1 MNMYWVY
8 RLPNWFFGLLT
19 VSVFVGFS
27 LAGIFLSRR
36 WMRRIHAQ
44 RSHND
49 IVGFYLAGITVLYG
63 VSLGL
68 LAIGAWTTYT
78 DTQAKV
84 TQEAAALSSLYRS
97 VGSLPEPARSS
108 LQNDLRRYTR
118 QIIDVSWPEQQRGI
132 VPTVNRA
139 TLDKMQQE
147 FESFEPTTEAQKI
160 LVANISREFEALE
173 ASRSLRMDS
182 VSTELPPQL
191 WALILLGAAICI
203 TVTWFFHVESQTM
216 HISMNVLIA
225 CLLGL
230 MVFMVASL
238 DNPYRG
244 KISVSSAPFER
255 VYSLMGEPSK

>member
-1 MNMYWVY
+1 MYWVY
-8 RLPNWFFGLLT
+8 RLPNWFFELLT
-19 VSVFVGFS
+19 VSIFVGFS
-27 LAGIFLSRR
+27 LGGIFPTRR
-36 WMRRIHAQ
+36 WMRRIHAE

-49 IVGFYLAGITVLYG
+49 IVGFYLAGVTVLYG

-84 TQEAAALSSLYRS
+84 TQEAAALSSFYRS
-97 VGSLPEPARSS
+97 VGSLPQPARSS

-118 QIIDVSWPEQQRGI
+118 QIIDVSWPQQQRGI
-132 VPTVNRA
+132 VPIENIA
-139 TLDKMQQE
+139 TLDKIQQD
-147 FESFEPTTEAQKI
+147 FESFEPTSEAQKV
-160 LVANISREFEALE
+160 LVANIAREFEGLE

-182 VSTELPPQL
+182 VSTELPPPL
-191 WALILLGAAICI
+191 WALILFGAAICI
-203 TVTWFFHVESQTM
+203 IVTWFFDLESQTM

-255 VYSLMGEPSK
+255 VYGQMSNPNK